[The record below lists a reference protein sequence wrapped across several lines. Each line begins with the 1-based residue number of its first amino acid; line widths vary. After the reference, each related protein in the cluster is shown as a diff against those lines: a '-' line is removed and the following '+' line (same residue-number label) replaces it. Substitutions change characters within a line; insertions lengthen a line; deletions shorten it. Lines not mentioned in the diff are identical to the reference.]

1 MKGRRERRLAIAF
14 FLLFTLVSPALA
26 APVAARPGVLQ
37 AAPSASQA
45 CFGYNGVDDSSIPPV
60 VKSLRIAVVQPV
72 FTSTPYS
79 QYPTGSFYAFY
90 GKNQGVATNVTT
102 NLNLLSTD
110 VSSGL
115 GFHQGWGL
123 SYGFYKF
130 LTSPAAINCGLEI
143 GKNVRV
149 LSDMNVS
156 EATLSHVT
164 NTSAR
169 LDAVILPF
177 SEYVTA
183 QEYLTYERFVASG
196 GTLIMTAHSLEYP
209 VSYNATTNLE
219 SLVYAHGWAFHG
231 SYASPIPCGSN
242 NFNACPWY
250 KNNTDWA
257 GSNTCQASCFHTYK
271 FNGSVVNRNDTI
283 GRALFNEFGGTV
295 FRSYASHEEN
305 TITNMTRTSI
315 ASVFVNDS
323 KNLIAAYTHQF
334 KKGSVVC
341 LCVFGD
347 DIIATDLSAQYFVM
361 LGLVSGRLGSSTS
374 TTPSTSSASSTS
386 SAMTTVSTSTTSN
399 TAGPVTISTT
409 AQLTG
414 PAYPTGLVML
424 GALSA
429 FVVVAAAVVVLRR
442 RQVRPG

>member
-1 MKGRRERRLAIAF
+1 MEERRGRRHAIAL

-37 AAPSASQA
+37 AAPSTSQA
-45 CFGYNGVDDSSIPPV
+45 CFGYNQVDDSFIPQV
-60 VKSLRIAVVQPV
+60 AKSLRIAVVEPV

-90 GKNQGVATNVTT
+90 SKYKGVSTNVTT
-102 NLNLLSTD
+102 DLNLLSTD

-123 SYGFYKF
+123 SYGFYQF
-130 LTSPAAINCGLEI
+130 LISSAATNCGLAI
-143 GKNVRV
+143 GKNVQV
-149 LSDMNVS
+149 LTDINVS
-156 EATLSHVT
+156 LGALFSPQDK
-164 NTSAR
+164 SAR
-169 LDAVILPF
+169 FDAVILPF
-177 SEYVTA
+177 SEYVTI
-183 QEYLTYERFVASG
+183 QEFLAYQAFVAGG
-196 GTLIMTAHSLEYP
+196 GTLVMTAHSLEYP
-209 VSYNATTNLE
+209 VTYDATTNHE
-219 SLVYAHGWAFHG
+219 TLVYSHGWAFHG
-231 SYASPIPCGSN
+231 SYASPSPCSSN
-242 NFNACPWY
+242 SFNACPWS
-250 KNNTDWA
+250 KNITSWT
-257 GSNTCQASCFHTYK
+257 GSNTCQASCYHTYK
-271 FNGSVVNRNDTI
+271 YNGSVVNRDDVI

-305 TITNMTRTSI
+305 TITNMTGTSV

-323 KNLIAAYTHQF
+323 KNLIAAYTHDF
-334 KKGSVVC
+334 RKGHVVC

-347 DIIATDLSAQYFVM
+347 DIIAIDPSAQYFVM

-374 TTPSTSSASSTS
+374 TTHTSSASSTS
-386 SAMTTVSTSTTSN
+386 STMTKVSTSTTSN
-399 TAGPVTISTT
+399 TVGPVTISTT
-409 AQLTG
+409 SQVTG

-429 FVVVAAAVVVLRR
+429 FVVVAAAVMVLRR